1 MKIIDERR
9 KDLIKFKDL
18 KIGDIFEDCETPYL
32 KTEEI
37 EYITTCRT
45 HGTISRIHNAVN
57 LEDGYLA
64 AFDKCDF
71 VKPLNASL
79 VIK

>member
-1 MKIIDERR
+1 MKIVDERR
-9 KDLIKFKDL
+9 KDLIAFKDL
-18 KIGDIFEDCETPYL
+18 KIGDIFEDCGTPYL

-37 EYITTCRT
+37 EYITCHTC
-45 HGTISRIHNAVN
+45 GTISHIHNAVN
-57 LEDGYLA
+57 LEDGCLA

>member
-9 KDLIKFKDL
+9 KDLIGFKDL
-18 KIGDIFEDCETPYL
+18 KIGDIFEDCGTPYL
-32 KTEEI
+32 KIEEI
-37 EYITTCRT
+37 EYMTCNT
-45 HGTISRIHNAVN
+45 HKTISYIHNAGN
-57 LEDGYLA
+57 LEDGCLA

>member
-37 EYITTCRT
+37 EYITCHTC
-45 HGTISRIHNAVN
+45 GTISHIYNAVN
-57 LEDGYLA
+57 LEDGCLA

-71 VKPLNASL
+71 IKPLNASL